1 MKTNFYQNTKPD
13 GTPGEHLIK
22 MFFFHYN
29 LMLMVILFIHTLIFY
44 FEGNENIVVF
54 FFATVLLLGL
64 VTTVNYRLEYQI
76 LKYFLDYYLVAK
88 ITLLFVLL
96 FMFWKIA
103 PETILFFALLPLGLY
118 NLYSF
123 KTVLL
128 LTSLITLLLV
138 IMVNLPLSYFP
149 DIIVNK
155 NAHLSKVKVLLTFLP
170 ISLFLIFYNIKIFEK
185 KHQYKDSKAAPE
197 NEDTASEKSKAKE
210 GDEEN
215 LQMYTEIYHRIKEY
229 LESET
234 PWKNPEF
241 GIQDLAYE
249 FGINT
254 TYLSKAISQNSDTNF
269 KNLINT
275 YRINYIKDEM
285 KVNYPKYTLMHIYIS
300 AGFKHQSTFNRAFK
314 QIENKTPSEYMRSI
328 GIDAYAIS
336 E

>member
-1 MKTNFYQNTKPD
+1 MILNIFKIDKFYNRSSLEDVLKSFYFHFNILIAIIISVHMVIFHLD
-13 GTPGEHLIK
+13 GNKNISYFMLGVFLFMLIVSAVTYQVDYHLIK
-22 MFFFHYN
+22 FLVNY
-29 LMLMVILFIHTLIFY
+29 Y
-44 FEGNENIVVF
+44 IVV
-54 FFATVLLLGL
+54 
-64 VTTVNYRLEYQI
+64 
-76 LKYFLDYYLVAK
+76 
-88 ITLLFVLL
+88 TLLILTLLVFV
-96 FMFWKIA
+96 FWKYA
-103 PETILFFALLPLGLY
+103 PETILYFILLPLGLY
-118 NLYSF
+118 NIYNF
-123 KTVLL
+123 KTLL
-128 LTSLITLLLV
+128 KLMIIILLI
-138 IMVNLPLSYFP
+138 IFSIIFIPLSYFP
-149 DIIVNK
+149 NFIHNHNIR
-155 NAHLSKVKVLLTFLP
+155 LSNLKVLYTFLP
-170 ISLFLIFYNIKIFEK
+170 IALFLIFYNIKIAEK
-185 KHQYKDSKAAPE
+185 KYSLLIENSLDNKKDSY
-197 NEDTASEKSKAKE
+197 EKRDNA
-210 GDEEN
+210 EEN
-215 LQMYTEIYHRIKEY
+215 QEMFNEIFNRIKEY